1 MQSTAWPQGGGF
13 DPDPGRWQDTGK
25 FSYVEE
31 GLYAHDDTV
40 TAVTVGD
47 KTYRVRRVDDEI
59 RNENAY

>member
-1 MQSTAWPQGGGF
+1 M
-13 DPDPGRWQDTGK
+13 
-25 FSYVEE
+25 EE

>member
-1 MQSTAWPQGGGF
+1 M
-13 DPDPGRWQDTGK
+13 
-25 FSYVEE
+25 EE

-59 RNENAY
+59 RNEMHIDRFCDDSDVPLQAVRIVTFFHEG